1 MLCAPVLSMPVFCNH
16 KAPQHDTLV
25 CEPSAAVLSTT
36 AHPPAAWCVCAA
48 VSSGPSDSPAVQQL
62 VQEVLTELLAGA
74 KDIQAYAAAYSKQH
88 GGSSS
93 SLRQQAAAVEMA
105 ALLDPTSRA
114 AGVQQ
119 LLAAGAA
126 GNGSSSQ
133 QLQDCI
139 EVHKQLLSGPL
150 SDAAAAGEWRQQSAK
165 AFPHSSYFGGAA
177 ATAAERLKLN
187 PAELKQPLPA

>member
-1 MLCAPVLSMPVFCNH
+1 
-16 KAPQHDTLV
+16 
-25 CEPSAAVLSTT
+25 
-36 AHPPAAWCVCAA
+36 
-48 VSSGPSDSPAVQQL
+48 VQQL

-105 ALLDPTSRA
+105 ALLDPSSKP
-114 AGVQQ
+114 AGVKQ
-119 LLAAGAA
+119 LLAAGQ
-126 GNGSSSQ
+126 GSSSQ

-139 EVHKQLLSGPL
+139 EVHKLLLSGPL
-150 SDAAAAGEWRQQSAK
+150 SDAAAAGEWSQQSAK

-177 ATAAERLKLN
+177 ATAAEKLKLN